1 MKNYKV
7 DPQAISVSAL
17 DHRLKNEE
25 ERRKAKG
32 VWTFDY
38 QVD

>member
-1 MKNYKV
+1 MKNYIV
-7 DPQAISVSAL
+7 DPQAISVSAW

-25 ERRKAKG
+25 ERKKEKG
-32 VWTFDY
+32 VWTFNY